1 MEKCEEKPV
10 APSKK
15 PYEAPILME
24 REDLLQITEEPGP
37 AGISEGMG
45 PD

>member
-1 MEKCEEKPV
+1 MEKREETSV
-10 APSKK
+10 ETGKK

-37 AGISEGMG
+37 VGISEGVF
-45 PD
+45 D